1 MCLAFP
7 TACHEPARP
16 LPGPRPGSPD
26 AKGGQVTTARRVRP
40 RAPLAACRGL
50 SVVEL
55 MVGLAVGMFIAA
67 AALLSAVNLTE
78 SNRRVLLEARL
89 NQDLRAT
96 MDMVTRH
103 LRRAGYWG
111 NAQAGARD
119 SAGAAVRYPTTGY
132 AEVSPADAAASA
144 VTLRIA
150 QDADD
155 SAGSDEAFEFRL
167 ATDAQGTGRLQV
179 RLAGAASYQDLTDPA
194 ITDVTD
200 FSVEPQG
207 AQALTL
213 SCPGACGSGALP
225 ACPTLQ
231 VRRYRVSLS
240 ARASFDPAVQRTL
253 QATVRLRNDELSG
266 ACP

>member
-1 MCLAFP
+1 M
-7 TACHEPARP
+7 
-16 LPGPRPGSPD
+16 
-26 AKGGQVTTARRVRP
+26 TTARRIRP
-40 RAPLAACRGL
+40 RAPLAASRGL

-119 SAGAAVRYPTTGY
+119 GAGAAVSYATTGY

-155 SAGSDEAFEFRL
+155 SAGSDEAFEFRI
-167 ATDAQGTGRLQV
+167 ATDARGTGRLQV
-179 RLAGAASYQDLTDPA
+179 RLAGAASHQDLTDPA

-231 VRRYRVSLS
+231 VRRYRVTLS

-253 QATVRLRNDELSG
+253 QATVRLRNDALSG

>member
-1 MCLAFP
+1 MSA
-7 TACHEPARP
+7 
-16 LPGPRPGSPD
+16 PGPTQALIPGRQ
-26 AKGGQVTTARRVRP
+26 ARRGGLVTTATRVRP

-119 SAGAAVRYPTTGY
+119 SAGAAVRYASTGY
-132 AEVSPADAAASA
+132 AEVSPADAAAST

>member
-1 MCLAFP
+1 MA
-7 TACHEPARP
+7 
-16 LPGPRPGSPD
+16 PR
-26 AKGGQVTTARRVRP
+26 TRT
-40 RAPLAACRGL
+40 RAPWAASRGL

-119 SAGAAVRYPTTGY
+119 SAGAAVRYATTGY

-167 ATDAQGTGRLQV
+167 ATNAQGTGRLQV
-179 RLAGAASYQDLTDPA
+179 RLAGAASFQDLTDPA

-213 SCPGACGSGALP
+213 FCPGACGSGALP

>member
-1 MCLAFP
+1 M
-7 TACHEPARP
+7 
-16 LPGPRPGSPD
+16 SV
-26 AKGGQVTTARRVRP
+26 KGRSRALIPERKARRRIH
-40 RAPLAACRGL
+40 AHRGL

-67 AALLSAVNLTE
+67 AALLSSVNLTE
-78 SNRRVLLEARL
+78 STRRVLLEARL

-119 SAGAAVRYPTTGY
+119 SAGTAVRYATTGY
-132 AEVSPADAAASA
+132 AEVSPSGAAASS

-150 QDADD
+150 QDSDD
-155 SAGSDEAFEFRL
+155 SAESDEAFEFRL
-167 ATDAQGTGRLQV
+167 AADAQGIGRLQV
-179 RLAGAASYQDLTDPA
+179 RLAGATTYQDLTDPA
-194 ITDVTD
+194 ITNVTD
-200 FSVEPQG
+200 FSVEPQ
-207 AQALTL
+207 AASAVSL
-213 SCPGACGSGALP
+213 SCPGACGSGSLP

-240 ARASFDPAVQRTL
+240 AQASFDPAVQRSL
-253 QATVRLRNDELSG
+253 QASVRLRNDALSG
-266 ACP
+266 DCP